1 MTINFTFVR
10 PGYVKERERNL
21 RNFAIEVLETIEQKG
36 ADEPTEIQTND
47 IAGVSVA
54 LKRRLT
60 EVDDWDYTE
69 DSPVE
74 IFTKEKRHLY
84 LFKVR
89 FKEKETTISVIKKAT

>member
-1 MTINFTFVR
+1 MTINFTFIR
-10 PGYVKERERNL
+10 PVYVKERERNL
-21 RNFAIEVLETIEQKG
+21 RNFAIEVLETVEQKG
-36 ADEPTEIQTND
+36 GDEPTEIQTND

-60 EVDDWDYTE
+60 EVDSWDYTE

-89 FKEKETTISVIKKAT
+89 FKEKETTISVIKKTS